1 MSFYRKEI
9 DGLRTIAVIPVILFH
24 AGVELFSGGF
34 VGVDI
39 FFVISG
45 YLITTI
51 ILKEKENGN
60 FSLIR
65 FYERRARRIAPALF
79 LVMASSIV
87 CAWFWLSPAHMED
100 FSQSL
105 VAVPLFV
112 SNILF
117 YSESGYWG
125 VENELKPLLHTWSL
139 AVEEQYYVLF
149 PLFLMLMWRFS
160 KKWLISSF
168 VIIALA
174 SFLLAD
180 WLSSFNPS
188 AGFFLLSS
196 RAWEL
201 AIGAGIAF
209 YFLYYKSEMHTLLE
223 DKRFDDVLSFLGLGL
238 IAYAIFVFDEQTPFP
253 SVYALIP
260 TIGTAL
266 IIIFSSEKTIVG
278 KVLGSKVP
286 VGIGLISYS
295 AYLWHQPLFSFSKH
309 LSLTEPTLLTLL
321 TLALLSL
328 VLAYLS
334 WRFIEAPFRDKNKYS
349 RKQIFTFTTIGSL
362 FFIVFGSVGYL
373 TKGFEFRLD
382 DDVAQAVKL
391 ATERVSKEQLC
402 EKITADESAKQPYCT
417 LIPSN
422 EKFIFLYGDSHASKL
437 FPVAKTLF
445 KKTPYGV
452 LASSKRGCPSILGI
466 SRLKGTSQ
474 DPCNEHNKAVYQYL
488 IETPEI
494 EYVVLSARWTEL
506 IEGTRFDNKEGGLE
520 PGVKSK
526 LAVANEDGFVI
537 YHPETNRELL
547 MNAFSLSIN
556 ALLQAG
562 KKVILIYPVPE
573 AGWDVPDYIVKY
585 SFNHPELAFNAQVAS
600 TSYDVFKD
608 RNKNTYKILS
618 NIPAHPNFY
627 KVMPDELL
635 CNTALSDRCVT
646 QNKGVLLY
654 SDNNH
659 LSNAGAQLV
668 LEEVLKIL

>member
-60 FSLIR
+60 FSLMN

-79 LVMASSIV
+79 LVMGSTILA
-87 CAWFWLSPAHMED
+87 AWLWLSPAHMED

-117 YSESGYWG
+117 YLESGYWG

-149 PLFLMLMWRFS
+149 PLFLMLMWKFS

-168 VIIALA
+168 FIIALA

-180 WLSSFNPS
+180 WLSIHNPS

-209 YFLYYKSEMHTLLE
+209 YFLYYKSEMHALLE
-223 DKRFDDVLSFLGLGL
+223 DKKLDDVLSFLGLGL
-238 IAYAIFVFDEQTPFP
+238 IAYAMFVFDEHTPFP
-253 SVYALIP
+253 GVYALIP
-260 TIGTAL
+260 TVGTAL
-266 IIIFSSEKTIVG
+266 IIIFSSDKTIVG
-278 KVLGSKVP
+278 KVLGSKIF

-295 AYLWHQPLFSFSKH
+295 AYLWHQPLFSFAKH

-321 TLALLSL
+321 TLAVLSL

-334 WRFIEAPFRDKNKYS
+334 WRFVEAPFRDKNKYS
-349 RKQIFTFTTIGSL
+349 RKKIFTFTVAGSL
-362 FFIVFGSVGYL
+362 FLVVFGSVGYL
-373 TKGFEFRLD
+373 TKGFEFRLK
-382 DDVAQAVKL
+382 DDVAHAINL
-391 ATERVSKEQLC
+391 ATEKISRKQLC
-402 EKITADESAKQPYCT
+402 EQNAENETPNHPYCT
-417 LIPSN
+417 LIPSDN
-422 EKFIFLYGDSHASKL
+422 KFIFLYGDSHTSKL
-437 FPVAKTLF
+437 LPTAKSLF
-445 KKTPYGV
+445 EKTNHGL
-452 LASSKRGCPSILGI
+452 LASSTRGCPSILGI
-466 SRLKGTSQ
+466 SRLKGTTDS
-474 DPCNEHNKAVYQYL
+474 CYEHNKAVYQYL
-488 IETPEI
+488 IQTPEI
-494 EYVVLSARWTEL
+494 EYIILSARWTEL
-506 IEGTRFDNKEGGLE
+506 IEGTRFDNQEGGIE
-520 PGVKSK
+520 PGKKSK
-526 LAVANEDGFVI
+526 LGVAENNGFVI
-537 YHPETNRELL
+537 YHPESNRELL
-547 MNAFSLSIN
+547 AKAFSNSIN
-556 ALLQAG
+556 TLLRAD
-562 KKVILIYPVPE
+562 KKVILMYPVPE

-585 SFNHPELAFNAQVAS
+585 SFNHPELAFDAQVAS
-600 TSYDVFKD
+600 TGYDVFKA
-608 RNKNTYKILS
+608 RNKNTYRILDEL
-618 NIPAHPNFY
+618 PAHPNFY
-627 KVMPDELL
+627 KIKPEDLF
-635 CNTALSDRCVT
+635 CNTVVMDRCVT
-646 QNKGVLLY
+646 QNNGAILY

-659 LSNAGAQLV
+659 LSNAGALQV
-668 LEEVLKIL
+668 LERILTLL